1 MRLLY
6 LEDPNGFYE
15 GMRLNHVLPNPLEH
29 DVIRY
34 AALCSLCQVHRQLM
48 LLHWEIIRLFDKIN
62 NLGIEAH
69 DNYM

>member
-1 MRLLY
+1 MRLL
-6 LEDPNGFYE
+6 LFGRPQRFLRRHEIKP
-15 GMRLNHVLPNPLEH
+15 VLPNSLEH

-34 AALCSLCQVHRQLM
+34 AAPYSLSQVHRQLM